1 MNFFIGKVLK
11 VLYFPIN
18 AVVKTENLEEGFLR
32 SFFSNFALLVIGNYD
47 SVSLN
52 ITCRKWE
59 QVEEIYRGL

>member
-11 VLYFPIN
+11 VLYFSTN
-18 AVVKTENLEEGFLR
+18 AVVKTGNLAERFLR

-52 ITCRKWE
+52 ISCRK
-59 QVEEIYRGL
+59 

>member
-11 VLYFPIN
+11 VLYFPTN
-18 AVVKTENLEEGFLR
+18 AVVKTGNLAEGFLR

-52 ITCRKWE
+52 ISCRKWE